1 MMNLEEF
8 SAAPRPIIYRVIGR
22 GSVGPAH
29 PLFDPQCDVYVDG
42 CRVHVADSGREAHRW
57 ALEQGY
63 ELPADDPRRE
73 TPSYKALEAEVRYR
87 RAGL

>member
-8 SAAPRPIIYRVIGR
+8 STAPRPIIYCVIGR
-22 GSVGPAH
+22 GSFGPAH
-29 PLFDPQCDVYVDG
+29 PLFDPTCDVYAG
-42 CRVHVADSGREAHRW
+42 GRRVHVASSGREAHRW

-73 TPSYKALEAEVRYR
+73 TDSYKALQAEVRYG
-87 RAGL
+87 AGL